1 MAADSGGEPMLE
13 PFNPFR
19 PEVVADPYPYYQR
32 YRQQEPVHY
41 SEALDAWVLTRYRD
55 VEAVLNDDRF
65 SANRRLARNRFA
77 QLMVQQE
84 MQRMGPVGQ
93 VTTMLGADPP
103 EHTRLRRLVSKAFT
117 VRAVESLRPR
127 IQQLVDELL
136 DEAEAKGDFD
146 LVADLAFPLP
156 VIVIAEML
164 GVPPE
169 DRHLFKRWS
178 DDVAASLGLLTRP
191 DVAERA
197 RQSILEMTEYFRQA
211 VAERRRRPRED
222 LISGLVAA
230 EEQGQAL
237 SEQEVLATL
246 VLLLVAGNETTTNLI
261 GNGMLALFRH
271 PDQWERLCRQPEL
284 VRTAVEELLRYESP
298 AQATSRVALQELE
311 IDGRRVEPY
320 QMVMCIIGAANRDPE
335 VFAEPDRLDIAREP
349 NPHLA
354 FGDGI
359 HFCLGAPLARAEA
372 QTAFAALARR
382 FPRIRPLS
390 DRAEW
395 GPNYILRGLKRL
407 PVSVR

>member
-1 MAADSGGEPMLE
+1 MLE

-19 PEVVADPYPYYQR
+19 PQVVADPYPYYR
-32 YRQQEPVHY
+32 LYREEEPVHF
-41 SEALDAWVLTRYRD
+41 SQTLDAWVLTRYRD
-55 VEAVLNDDRF
+55 VEAVLNDGRF

-77 QLMVQQE
+77 QMMVQQE

-93 VTTMLGADPP
+93 VVTMLGADPP
-103 EHTRLRRLVSKAFT
+103 DHTRLRRLVSKAFT
-117 VRAVESLRPR
+117 ARAVESLRPR
-127 IQQLVDELL
+127 IQSLVDGLL
-136 DEAEAKGDFD
+136 DTAEQKGDFD
-146 LVADLAFPLP
+146 LIADLAFPLP

-169 DRHLFKRWS
+169 DRDTFKRWS
-178 DDVAASLGLLTRP
+178 DDVAASLGLLTPP

-197 RQSILEMTEYFRQA
+197 RRSIIEMTEYFSQA

-298 AQATSRVALQELE
+298 AQATSRVALEEIE
-311 IDGRRVEPY
+311 IDGHRIEPY
-320 QMVMCIIGAANRDPE
+320 QLVFCILGSANRDPE
-335 VFAEPDRLDIAREP
+335 IFAEPDRLDIAREP

-372 QTAFAALARR
+372 QAAFSALARR
-382 FPRIRPLS
+382 FPHIRP
-390 DRAEW
+390 REGAPEW
-395 GPNYILRGLKRL
+395 APNYILRGLKRL

>member
-1 MAADSGGEPMLE
+1 
-13 PFNPFR
+13 
-19 PEVVADPYPYYQR
+19 
-32 YRQQEPVHY
+32 
-41 SEALDAWVLTRYRD
+41 
-55 VEAVLNDDRF
+55 
-65 SANRRLARNRFA
+65 
-77 QLMVQQE
+77 
-84 MQRMGPVGQ
+84 
-93 VTTMLGADPP
+93 
-103 EHTRLRRLVSKAFT
+103 
-117 VRAVESLRPR
+117 
-127 IQQLVDELL
+127 
-136 DEAEAKGDFD
+136 
-146 LVADLAFPLP
+146 
-156 VIVIAEML
+156 
-164 GVPPE
+164 
-169 DRHLFKRWS
+169 
-178 DDVAASLGLLTRP
+178 
-191 DVAERA
+191 
-197 RQSILEMTEYFRQA
+197 
-211 VAERRRRPRED
+211 
-222 LISGLVAA
+222 
-230 EEQGQAL
+230 
-237 SEQEVLATL
+237 VLATL

-261 GNGMLALFRH
+261 SNGMLALFRH